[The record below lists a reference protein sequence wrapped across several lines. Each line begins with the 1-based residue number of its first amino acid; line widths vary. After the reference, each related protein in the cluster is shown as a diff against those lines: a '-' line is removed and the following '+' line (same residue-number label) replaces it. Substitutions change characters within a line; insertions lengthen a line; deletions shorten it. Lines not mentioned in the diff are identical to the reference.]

1 MEAGRERGLSES
13 EIMEYFE
20 ISNVLNAINVS
31 STTEK
36 NLLVDVLV
44 RNGYTS
50 NTNNLLFSENIY
62 NTNFDLI

>member
-1 MEAGRERGLSES
+1 MEAERERGLSES

-44 RNGYTS
+44 RKGYTS

-62 NTNFDLI
+62 NEDFDVV

>member
-13 EIMEYFE
+13 ELMEYFE

-44 RNGYTS
+44 RKGYTS
-50 NTNNLLFSENIY
+50 NIY